1 LQNACRGDYAALA
14 TDERPVH
21 RGTVGLLDSRQHG
34 ASAPASAVLI
44 VGTGPAGLFAACE
57 LLRHGVKPRI
67 VERRLAPHGETRGT
81 ALQPAV
87 LEILARGGL
96 IEPFLRAGVRIRHI
110 QLLGPGLREI
120 GTADFADIGCEYEFQ
135 CSLPQWRT
143 EAILRE
149 HLERLG
155 LVIEYGTEVR
165 SIEDDPAGLRVTLE
179 ARGRTEVLTTAY
191 VLGAGGAHSVTRH
204 SMQEH
209 LEGETYEGRYIVAD
223 VKLGLSCPPECGRV
237 IVGPTGF
244 GLLSP
249 LPDDRWLIFVNRDEA
264 DTRRELPTAAELGAL
279 LNARVGVD
287 VGLSDLRWVSYF
299 KMHKR
304 AAVRPSDGRR
314 FLLGDAGH
322 LSSPLGGEGLNAA
335 FMDAADIAWKLALVV
350 RGAAKPSLLD
360 SYATERGRADHHVL
374 EVSDEVHSLVVDLV
388 AMCDSGRAATLPQ
401 GDPAQEL
408 AAVRRR
414 SMLDV
419 SYAGSAL
426 IGQAGM
432 VVAEPSPGDR
442 FPACHR
448 LSGTCHH
455 LIVFGAAPRLDHL
468 RARWGKLISIVNAS
482 SADFDAREAGVP
494 DGGAILVRPDGFIGF
509 RAAPADET
517 TMNALDA
524 HLGTYLVPAI

>member
-1 LQNACRGDYAALA
+1 MLHSCQN
-14 TDERPVH
+14 
-21 RGTVGLLDSRQHG
+21 G
-34 ASAPASAVLI
+34 ASAPAPTVLI

-57 LLRHGVKPRI
+57 LIRHGVKPRV

-87 LEILARGGL
+87 LEILDRAGL

-149 HLERLG
+149 HLESLG
-155 LVIEYGTEVR
+155 LEIEFGKEVTL
-165 SIEDDPAGLRVTLE
+165 IEDDPAGLRVTLDTG
-179 ARGRTEVLTTAY
+179 GRTEVVTAAY
-191 VLGAGGAHSVTRH
+191 VLGAGGGHSVTRH

-209 LEGETYEGRYIVAD
+209 LAGETYGGRYLVAD
-223 VKLGLSCPPECGRV
+223 VKVRLPCPPEHGRV

-244 GLLSP
+244 GLFSP

-264 DTRRELPTAAELGAL
+264 DTRSELPTAAELGAM
-279 LNARVGVD
+279 LNARIRVD

-304 AAVRPSDGRR
+304 AVERLRDGRR
-314 FLLGDAGH
+314 FLLGDAAH
-322 LSSPLGGEGLNAA
+322 LSSPLGGEGVNAA

-360 SYATERGRADHHVL
+360 SYAIERGVADHHVL
-374 EVSDEVHSLVVDLV
+374 EVSDEVHSLVMDLV
-388 AMCDSGRAATLPQ
+388 AMCDDGGTPTLPQ
-401 GDPAQEL
+401 GDPAQNL
-408 AAVRRR
+408 AAARIR
-414 SMLDV
+414 SMLDI

-426 IGQAGM
+426 VGQAGA
-432 VVAEPSPGDR
+432 VTEGPSPGDR

-455 LIVFGAAPRLDHL
+455 LIVFGKAPRLDYL
-468 RARWGKLISIVNAS
+468 RARWDKLVSIVDAS
-482 SADFDAREAGVP
+482 TAQFDAIEAGVP

-517 TMNALDA
+517 TMGALDA
-524 HLGTYLVPAI
+524 HLTTYLVPEVASFR